1 MEVTTMRV
9 RRRSF
14 VQSFAGMAMLAL
26 AGCRQAAPPALA
38 PVAVGTAE
46 REPPGAAAFMAA
58 FARGDDATAER
69 VASPLY
75 RAEWER
81 RKVPL
86 SARYTWHAAA
96 SRESLTD
103 EWLHFT
109 FIGGIVGPSSDQH
122 FIYTAISDR
131 ASGDQARS
139 VWRLD
144 TGADGKVIW
153 SELVY
158 LFSEETTQLQPV
170 VQGRDAVSKRDVAD
184 ALLTPRLAAADP
196 WAIVGVHAT
205 SSREGY
211 YGLILPPVLPV
222 TPTVTPTPSAQV
234 RVLFLAIDTD
244 GYVRPGIWTYGAR

>member
-1 MEVTTMRV
+1 MRV

-14 VQSFAGMAMLAL
+14 VQSLAGMAMLAL
-26 AGCRQAAPPALA
+26 AGCRQAAPPVLA
-38 PVAVGTAE
+38 PVAMGTAE

-75 RAEWER
+75 RAEWDR

-86 SARYTWHAAA
+86 SARYTWHADA
-96 SRESLTD
+96 SQDSRTD

-109 FIGGIVGPSSDQH
+109 FIGGIVGPDSDQH

-131 ASGDQARS
+131 SSGNQARS

-144 TGADGKVIW
+144 TGSDGKVIW

-158 LFSEETTQLQPV
+158 LFSEDVTGLTSVL
-170 VQGRDAVSKRDVAD
+170 QGRDALAKNDVAD

-196 WAIVGVHAT
+196 WAIVGAHAT
-205 SSREGY
+205 TSREGY
-211 YGLILPPVLPV
+211 YGIILPPVAPAA
-222 TPTVTPTPSAQV
+222 PTVTPTPSSQV
-234 RVLFLAIDTD
+234 RVLFLAIDTE
-244 GYVRPGIWTYGAR
+244 GYPRPGIWTYGER